1 MRVSSFSTFKI
12 PVADLDRAVR
22 FYREVFDLPSTFSAH
37 EKSHLSFQGE
47 PLIFEP
53 IQTEMNPTTLT
64 ITVQDTPQAIEN
76 HLINYDVPQIAPMTT
91 DKGTSIFTLQ
101 TLKATTSTYAPKNKK
116 VTHKLIVYV
125 LPFYFNWPA
134 TVRV

>member
-12 PVADLDRAVR
+12 PVSDLDRAVR

-37 EKSHLSFQGE
+37 EKSHLSFQCE
-47 PLIFEP
+47 PLVFEP
-53 IQTEMNPTTLT
+53 IQTEMNPITLT

-91 DKGTSIFTLQ
+91 DKGTSIFHIADFEGNHINLCT
-101 TLKATTSTYAPKNKK
+101 KK
-116 VTHKLIVYV
+116 
-125 LPFYFNWPA
+125 
-134 TVRV
+134 